1 MAIGDKPNQN
11 LFGTNY
17 NPEEEER
24 KKAEL
29 AAQGA
34 MMGAGNVPAS
44 AFGQAPAVAP
54 FSMEADGQV
63 NPMMEQQSLA
73 TESVSNLITNN
84 PFLSTGETPVAAQ
97 PPVKNALLEMLE
109 RADER
114 EAQGL
119 PRQAA
124 PGIIDAPVET
134 PSVGAQEQPGA
145 VVSPFLQSPDTPSGL
160 GGPLLDGFNRVN
172 DSFRAPNAPMG
183 QDATRAALGGMTLNE
198 YLNAP
203 AGTPGVSGLRTDPQG
218 RMISSPAPAVA
229 NNFAPQASGGQVGPA
244 KVSDEIMSQIARPA
258 AQTMEF
264 RDGNRDGIE
273 DREQGIFRPGE
284 LLGDDAQ
291 GNEVRSPGTQP
302 PVNRIPAT
310 APPPASAL
318 SDFERE
324 SAAREARLDAR
335 PDFNDA
341 ISDRDRRAARGDGP
355 SMADL
360 TDMAKAN
367 ARGASPR
374 EVARGNQVANAL
386 GVDLKT
392 GQSLQTTGGL
402 TPSEQLARERFEFDK
417 QQALIGDDTS
427 DNATTRKIATIK
439 QANPNISDADAAA
452 IASGS
457 VRVVSNDLTGVTQLL
472 NIATG
477 ESRQIESQAAP
488 DVNFDVAVPDKTLFS
503 RAGDFTGFVEATKRK
518 AQGITG
524 QMGLDVATEES
535 LGAAQDFETAQN
547 ELVRAFRESSRYAAS
562 EAAALKKELNISLSP
577 FEDPKSAEAKLRSID
592 KSLARRYENEV
603 ATFKD
608 TTFPAP
614 ERQDSRMRAKAIAEF
629 RANLGVPPEGQ
640 GSASST
646 QGKVPQGVDPKDWE
660 FMSPEQRNLF
670 N

>member
-1 MAIGDKPNQN
+1 MAIGDTPNQN

-17 NPEEEER
+17 NEEEEER

-44 AFGQAPAVAP
+44 ALGQAPAVSP
-54 FSMEADGQV
+54 FSMEAAGQV
-63 NPMMEQQSLA
+63 NPMMQPQSLA

-84 PFLSTGETPVAAQ
+84 PFLSTSETPVAAQ

-109 RADER
+109 RADAR

-124 PGIIDAPVET
+124 PGIIDSLSEASALEATQGVT
-134 PSVGAQEQPGA
+134 PTVATPTVGAQEQPEA

-160 GGPLLDGFNRVN
+160 GGPLLRGFDMVN
-172 DSFRAPNAPMG
+172 DVARGPNAPMG

-203 AGTPGVSGLRTDPQG
+203 AGTEGVSGLRTDPQG
-218 RMISSPAPAVA
+218 RMITPS
-229 NNFAPQASGGQVGPA
+229 
-244 KVSDEIMSQIARPA
+244 E
-258 AQTMEF
+258 
-264 RDGNRDGIE
+264 
-273 DREQGIFRPGE
+273 
-284 LLGDDAQ
+284 
-291 GNEVRSPGTQP
+291 QP
-302 PVNRIPAT
+302 PVDSAV
-310 APPPASAL
+310 PPTVAQPPVDAL
-318 SDFERE
+318 SSFEQDSLARQQRIGGTGSFE
-324 SAAREARLDAR
+324 GDSEAREARLREMDRR
-335 PDFNDA
+335 PGESRA
-341 ISDRDRRAARGDGP
+341 DRDTR
-355 SMADL
+355 
-360 TDMAKAN
+360 
-367 ARGASPR
+367 
-374 EVARGNQVANAL
+374 VA
-386 GVDLKT
+386 
-392 GQSLQTTGGL
+392 QSRTTGGQTQGLSFDDARRRAKGQLAERGVKGKDGGPPDASMVNSLARAIQAQGPESPVAL

-427 DNATTRKIATIK
+427 VDATDRKIATIK
-439 QANPNISDADAAA
+439 QANPNISDEDAAA

-457 VRVVSNDLTGVTQLL
+457 VRVVSNPITGETQLL
-472 NIATG
+472 NLTTG
-477 ESRQIESQAAP
+477 QSTQITGQSAS
-488 DVNFDVAVPDKTLFS
+488 DVDFDVALPEKTLFS

-524 QMGLDVATEES
+524 QVGLDVATEES

-562 EAAALKKELNISLSP
+562 EAAALKKELDISLSP
-577 FEDPKSAEAKLRSID
+577 FKDPKSAEAKLRSID

-603 ATFKD
+603 ATFRD
-608 TTFPAP
+608 TTFPP
-614 ERQDSRMRAKAIAEF
+614 SDRQDARMRAKAIAEF

-640 GSASST
+640 GSISST
-646 QGKVPQGVDPKDWE
+646 QGKVPQGVDPKDWA
-660 FMSPEQRNLF
+660 FMTEEQRKLF

>member
-17 NPEEEER
+17 NFEEEER

-29 AAQGA
+29 AAQNA
-34 MMGAGNVPAS
+34 RIGAGNIPAS

-54 FSMEADGQV
+54 FSMEAAGQV
-63 NPMMEQQSLA
+63 NPMMEQQNL
-73 TESVSNLITNN
+73 ES
-84 PFLSTGETPVAAQ
+84 FAQ
-97 PPVKNALLEMLE
+97 PQVIFRDYDVPAPPRASALSVFTPGGDLKPGIDVNAITPAPEMTTEAAPKNALLEMLE
-109 RADER
+109 RADAR

-183 QDATRAALGGMTLNE
+183 QDATRAALGGMTLNQ

-203 AGTPGVSGLRTDPQG
+203 AGTEGVSGLQTDPQG
-218 RMISSPAPAVA
+218 RMITPSA
-229 NNFAPQASGGQVGPA
+229 
-244 KVSDEIMSQIARPA
+244 
-258 AQTMEF
+258 
-264 RDGNRDGIE
+264 
-273 DREQGIFRPGE
+273 
-284 LLGDDAQ
+284 
-291 GNEVRSPGTQP
+291 QP
-302 PVNRIPAT
+302 PVDSAVAPAT
-310 APPPASAL
+310 AQPPVDAL
-318 SDFERE
+318 SSFEQDSLSRQQRIGGTGSFE
-324 SAAREARLDAR
+324 GDSEAREARLRA
-335 PDFNDA
+335 
-341 ISDRDRRAARGDGP
+341 SDRQLGESQADRDTRIA
-355 SMADL
+355 
-360 TDMAKAN
+360 
-367 ARGASPR
+367 
-374 EVARGNQVANAL
+374 
-386 GVDLKT
+386 
-392 GQSLQTTGGL
+392 QSRTTGGQTSGL
-402 TPSEQLARERFEFDK
+402 SFDDARRIAEGELAVKSGRKGPSVSQINDLARAIQAQGPASLNPSEQLAREQFEFDK
-417 QQALIGDDTS
+417 QQALTGDDTS
-427 DNATTRKIATIK
+427 DNATTRKIDTIK

-457 VRVVSNDLTGVTQLL
+457 VRVVSNPITGETQLL
-472 NIATG
+472 NLTTSESKQITG
-477 ESRQIESQAAP
+477 QSSS
-488 DVNFDVAVPDKTLFS
+488 DVDFNVAVPEQTLFS

-524 QMGLDVATEES
+524 QVGLDVATEES

-603 ATFKD
+603 ATFRN
-608 TTFPAP
+608 TSFPP
-614 ERQDSRMRAKAIAEF
+614 SDRQDARMRAKAIAEF

-640 GSASST
+640 GSTSST

-660 FMSPEQRNLF
+660 FMSPEQRKLF

>member
-1 MAIGDKPNQN
+1 MAIGDTLNQN
-11 LFGTNY
+11 PFGTNY
-17 NPEEEER
+17 NAEDEEE
-24 KKAEL
+24 KKARL
-29 AAQGA
+29 AAQNA
-34 MMGAGNVPAS
+34 MMGASNVPAS

-54 FSMEADGQV
+54 FSVEAAGQV
-63 NPMMEQQSLA
+63 NPMMEQQSIP
-73 TESVSNLITNN
+73 TENVSNLITNN
-84 PFLSTGETPVAAQ
+84 PFLSTNETPVVAQ

-109 RADER
+109 RADAR
-114 EAQGL
+114 EAQGF
-119 PRQAA
+119 PRQNA

-183 QDATRAALGGMTLNE
+183 QDATRAALGGMTLNQ

-203 AGTPGVSGLRTDPQG
+203 AGTEGVSGLQTDPQG
-218 RMISSPAPAVA
+218 RMITPSA
-229 NNFAPQASGGQVGPA
+229 
-244 KVSDEIMSQIARPA
+244 
-258 AQTMEF
+258 
-264 RDGNRDGIE
+264 
-273 DREQGIFRPGE
+273 
-284 LLGDDAQ
+284 
-291 GNEVRSPGTQP
+291 QP
-302 PVNRIPAT
+302 PVDSAVPLAT
-310 APPPASAL
+310 AQPPVAAL
-318 SDFERE
+318 SSFEQDSLSRQQRIGGTGSFE
-324 SAAREARLDAR
+324 GDSEAREARLDAR
-335 PDFNDA
+335 PDFNEA

-360 TDMAKAN
+360 TDIAKAN

-392 GQSLQTTGGL
+392 GQSLQATGGL

-417 QQALIGDDTS
+417 EQALIGDDTS

-457 VRVVSNDLTGVTQLL
+457 VRVVTNDLTGVTQLL

-477 ESRQIESQAAP
+477 ESIQIQSQPAP
-488 DVNFDVAVPDKTLFS
+488 AVDFDVSFPEKTLFS
-503 RAGDFTGFVEATKRK
+503 RAGDFTGAVEATKRK

-524 QMGLDVATEES
+524 QVGLDVATEES
-535 LGAAQDFETAQN
+535 LEAAQDFETAQN

-608 TTFPAP
+608 TTFGSDD
-614 ERQDSRMRAKAIAEF
+614 RQDARMRAKAIAEF

>member
-1 MAIGDKPNQN
+1 MAIGDTLNQN
-11 LFGTNY
+11 PFGTNY
-17 NPEEEER
+17 NAEEEER

-29 AAQGA
+29 AAQNA
-34 MMGAGNVPAS
+34 RMGAGGVPALDSNIVSLVPGIQNIRNPGAFDPANMEPVRPIMS
-44 AFGQAPAVAP
+44 AG
-54 FSMEADGQV
+54 
-63 NPMMEQQSLA
+63 
-73 TESVSNLITNN
+73 
-84 PFLSTGETPVAAQ
+84 
-97 PPVKNALLEMLE
+97 MLE
-109 RADER
+109 RADAR

-134 PSVGAQEQPGA
+134 PLVGAQEQPGA

-258 AQTMEF
+258 A
-264 RDGNRDGIE
+264 
-273 DREQGIFRPGE
+273 
-284 LLGDDAQ
+284 
-291 GNEVRSPGTQP
+291 
-302 PVNRIPAT
+302 
-310 APPPASAL
+310 SAL

-335 PDFNDA
+335 PDFGEA

-402 TPSEQLARERFEFDK
+402 TPPEQLARERFEFDK

-439 QANPNISDADAAA
+439 QANPDISDADAAA

-457 VRVVSNDLTGVTQLL
+457 VRVVTNDLTGVTQLL

-488 DVNFDVAVPDKTLFS
+488 DVNFDVAVPEQTLFS
-503 RAGDFTGFVEATKRK
+503 RAAKFTGAYEAGKR
-518 AQGITG
+518 AVQGVTG
-524 QMGLDVATEES
+524 QVGLDVATEES

-603 ATFKD
+603 ETFRD
-608 TTFPAP
+608 TTFPSS

-629 RANLGVPPEGQ
+629 RANLGVPT
-640 GSASST
+640 SST
-646 QGKVPQGVDPKDWE
+646 QGNVPSDVDPKEWE
-660 FMSPEQRNLF
+660 FMSTEERNLF